1 MVPVSTRAGEP
12 GRASDPNRRDTVE
25 TTDPPSASRWNM
37 LWAMWPATSRGISA
51 YPKRAKLRHTPSL
64 PPVAVSREARASS
77 PTGAVTATGI
87 ANYAVIFTVAIP
99 VADRIQ
105 PNTSFHPESMVTF
118 WIRTMPMIAIAR
130 ADSSSFGL
138 RMNHSSL
145 VGLRTVS
152 VIASFGQVL
161 TQLAHSVQLAL
172 ESNCRGKENIGQPGE
187 VAVPLKHAALDV
199 QVAQISGSARNAT
212 IPVRA

>member
-25 TTDPPSASRWNM
+25 TTEQPSASRWNM

-51 YPKRAKLRHTPSL
+51 YPKRAKLRHTPSR

-77 PTGAVTATGI
+77 PTGAVTATG
-87 ANYAVIFTVAIP
+87 
-99 VADRIQ
+99 
-105 PNTSFHPESMVTF
+105 
-118 WIRTMPMIAIAR
+118 IAIAR

-152 VIASFGQVL
+152 VIASFGQAL

-199 QVAQISGSARNAT
+199 QVAQTSGSARNAT